1 MPLKK
6 GHIAMLMASGM
17 MGTVKLTDEKGK
29 PMLIKGRVIKVVE
42 KTEQP
47 DAKEADTVV
56 ETYKDRFVT
65 TVAVLKQDGIQV
77 IQDVKGLS
85 EFMKVH
91 GEKIAAHVLETYK
104 PIYNLDPTSNEI
116 AALDRLGN
124 TTKSPSRTRACWIA
138 ACTKTRG
145 SGVGSFNSKKWR
157 GQLPGGNGDWE
168 NDNIDWRDRAAGCL
182 PGSRAL
188 SSTPCTQM
196 DPRN

>member
-17 MGTVKLTDEKGK
+17 MGTVKLTDEEGK

-65 TVAVLKQDGIQV
+65 TVAVLKQEGIQV

-104 PIYNLDPTSNEI
+104 PLYNLDPTVNEI
-116 AALDRLGN
+116 EVLDRLG
-124 TTKSPSRTRACWIA
+124 TQRKA
-138 ACTKTRG
+138 
-145 SGVGSFNSKKWR
+145 
-157 GQLPGGNGDWE
+157 LPGQERAGLLPAQRHAAAALARSIRKNGVANCQAE
-168 NDNIDWRDRAAGCL
+168 MGTGVRLEAVRMKVCRRL
-182 PGSRAL
+182 
-188 SSTPCTQM
+188 
-196 DPRN
+196 

>member
-1 MPLKK
+1 
-6 GHIAMLMASGM
+6 MLMASGM
-17 MGTVKLTDEKGK
+17 MGTVKLTDEEGK

-47 DAKEADTVV
+47 DTKEADTVI

-104 PIYNLDPTSNEI
+104 PIYNLDPTVN
-116 AALDRLGN
+116 
-124 TTKSPSRTRACWIA
+124 
-138 ACTKTRG
+138 
-145 SGVGSFNSKKWR
+145 
-157 GQLPGGNGDWE
+157 
-168 NDNIDWRDRAAGCL
+168 
-182 PGSRAL
+182 
-188 SSTPCTQM
+188 
-196 DPRN
+196 

>member
-1 MPLKK
+1 
-6 GHIAMLMASGM
+6 MLMASGM
-17 MGTVKLTDEKGK
+17 MGTVKLTDEEGK

-104 PIYNLDPTSNEI
+104 PIYNLDPTATEI
-116 AALDRLGN
+116 KVLDSLGTQRKALPGQARAGLLPAQRHAAAALARSIRKNGVANCQAEMGTGVRLE
-124 TTKSPSRTRACWIA
+124 SCSY
-138 ACTKTRG
+138 
-145 SGVGSFNSKKWR
+145 
-157 GQLPGGNGDWE
+157 E
-168 NDNIDWRDRAAGCL
+168 CL
-182 PGSRAL
+182 PQTVTAVC
-188 SSTPCTQM
+188 P
-196 DPRN
+196 

>member
-1 MPLKK
+1 
-6 GHIAMLMASGM
+6 
-17 MGTVKLTDEKGK
+17 
-29 PMLIKGRVIKVVE
+29 VIKVVE

-47 DAKEADTVV
+47 DSKETDTVV

-85 EFMKVH
+85 EFMKIH

-104 PIYNLDPTSNEI
+104 PIYNLDPTANEI
-116 AALDRLGN
+116 EILDRLG
-124 TTKSPSRTRACWIA
+124 TQRKALPGQERAGLLPAQRHA
-138 ACTKTRG
+138 AAALAR
-145 SGVGSFNSKKWR
+145 SIRKKWR

-168 NDNIDWRDRAAGCL
+168 NDNIDGCDRAAGCL
-182 PGSRAL
+182 PGNRTL

-196 DPRN
+196 DPRDRGGDPWRICTRNPSHRSE